1 MNKLTILI
9 TLIPWLLNYIY
20 ESKNNIIKL
29 KENHYLISNLNIKN
43 ILNIKSILLFI
54 VFIIISTIYK
64 ESNQI
69 DLSNSLLFCSINI
82 FLFIYNYYENNDYEL
97 ELTIK
102 EKISMTTHIIISSII
117 VLLSLS
123 RKEVSEIYNIL
134 FATNILNIIILY
146 ISNKIITIVRRINN
160 EIKQL

>member
-1 MNKLTILI
+1 MNKLIVTI
-9 TLIPWLLNYIY
+9 TLIPWLLNYVY
-20 ESKNNIIKL
+20 ESKNNLIKL
-29 KENHYLISNLNIKN
+29 KEKHYLISNFNIKK
-43 ILNIKSILLFI
+43 ILNIKSLLLFL

-69 DLSNSLLFCSINI
+69 ELANNLLFSSINI
-82 FLFIYNYYENNDYEL
+82 FLFIYNYYENDDYEL
-97 ELTIK
+97 ELNIK
-102 EKISMTTHIIISSII
+102 EKTSIITHIIISSIAVI
-117 VLLSLS
+117 LSLS
-123 RKEVSEIYNIL
+123 REEVSQTYNIL

>member
-1 MNKLTILI
+1 MNKLIILI

>member
-1 MNKLTILI
+1 MNKLIILI

-29 KENHYLISNLNIKN
+29 KENHYLISNFNIKN

-69 DLSNSLLFCSINI
+69 NLSNSLLFCSINI
-82 FLFIYNYYENNDYEL
+82 FLFIYNQFFLFFFE
-97 ELTIK
+97 K
-102 EKISMTTHIIISSII
+102 E
-117 VLLSLS
+117 
-123 RKEVSEIYNIL
+123 
-134 FATNILNIIILY
+134 
-146 ISNKIITIVRRINN
+146 
-160 EIKQL
+160 

>member
-1 MNKLTILI
+1 MNKLIILI

-29 KENHYLISNLNIKN
+29 KENHYLISNFNVKN
-43 ILNIKSILLFI
+43 ILNIKSILLFT

-69 DLSNSLLFCSINI
+69 NLSNSLLFCSINI
-82 FLFIYNYYENNDYEL
+82 FLFIYNYYENKDYEL
-97 ELTIK
+97 ELNIK
-102 EKISMTTHIIISSII
+102 EKVSITTHIIISSII
-117 VLLSLS
+117 VILSLS
-123 RKEVSEIYNIL
+123 RKEASEIYNIL
-134 FATNILNIIILY
+134 FATSILNIIILY

>member
-1 MNKLTILI
+1 MNKLIVTI
-9 TLIPWLLNYIY
+9 TLIPWLLNYVY
-20 ESKNNIIKL
+20 ESKNNLIKL
-29 KENHYLISNLNIKN
+29 KENHYLISNFNIKK
-43 ILNIKSILLFI
+43 ILNIKSLLLFL

-69 DLSNSLLFCSINI
+69 ELSNSLLFSSINI
-82 FLFIYNYYENNDYEL
+82 FLFIYNYYENDDYEL
-97 ELTIK
+97 ELNIK
-102 EKISMTTHIIISSII
+102 EKTSIITHIIISSIAI
-117 VLLSLS
+117 VLSLS
-123 RKEVSEIYNIL
+123 REEVSQTYNIL

>member
-1 MNKLTILI
+1 MNKLIIMI

-29 KENHYLISNLNIKN
+29 KETHYLISNLNIKN

-102 EKISMTTHIIISSII
+102 EKISITTHIIISSII

>member
-1 MNKLTILI
+1 MNKLIVTI
-9 TLIPWLLNYIY
+9 TLIPWLLNYVY
-20 ESKNNIIKL
+20 ESKNNLIKL
-29 KENHYLISNLNIKN
+29 KENHYLISNFNIKK
-43 ILNIKSILLFI
+43 ILNIKSLLLFL

-69 DLSNSLLFCSINI
+69 ELANNLLFSSINI
-82 FLFIYNYYENNDYEL
+82 FLFIYNYYENDDYEL
-97 ELTIK
+97 ELNIK
-102 EKISMTTHIIISSII
+102 EKTSIITHIIISSIAVI
-117 VLLSLS
+117 SSLS
-123 RKEVSEIYNIL
+123 REAATQTYNIL

>member
-1 MNKLTILI
+1 MNKLIILI

-64 ESNQI
+64 DTNQI

>member
-1 MNKLTILI
+1 MNKLIVTI
-9 TLIPWLLNYIY
+9 TLIPWLLNYVY
-20 ESKNNIIKL
+20 ESKNNLIKL
-29 KENHYLISNLNIKN
+29 KENHYLISNFNIKK
-43 ILNIKSILLFI
+43 ILNIKSLLLFL

-69 DLSNSLLFCSINI
+69 ELSNSLLFISINI
-82 FLFIYNYYENNDYEL
+82 FLFIYNYYENDDYEL
-97 ELTIK
+97 ELNIK
-102 EKISMTTHIIISSII
+102 EKTAIITHIIISSIAVI
-117 VLLSLS
+117 LSLS
-123 RKEVSEIYNIL
+123 REEVSQTYNIL

>member
-43 ILNIKSILLFI
+43 ILNVKSILLFI